1 MRKEEIELKVA
12 DEKHA
17 KDKDG
22 EGKKKEQSVL
32 QAKLTKLALQIGY
45 GGKYLVLFKLSFF
58 SCLSK
63 NRTF

>member
-1 MRKEEIELKVA
+1 MELKES

-45 GGKYLVLFKLSFF
+45 GGKYLRFICHFF
-58 SCLSK
+58 RGFFGPQSAQF
-63 NRTF
+63 N